1 MCDMTENLQA
11 DGVQSRQ
18 VGFVRCCL
26 NKSRRAY
33 SVKTVYPAAFY
44 IGFDR
49 RKLVHWVTRQLA

>member
-1 MCDMTENLQA
+1 MTENLQT

-18 VGFVRCCL
+18 VGFVRCWL

-33 SVKTVYPAAFY
+33 SVKTVCPTAFY

>member
-1 MCDMTENLQA
+1 MTENLQA

-18 VGFVRCCL
+18 VGFVRCFL

-33 SVKTVYPAAFY
+33 SFYAVRPVAFY

-49 RKLVHWVTRQLA
+49 RKLAHWVKRQLA